1 MTGKRVVECA
11 PPPTAME
18 PETEVSLRL
27 LERARSGDPA
37 ALDALLLRYLP
48 RLRRWAAGRLP
59 VAARAEL
66 DTDDVVQETMVNAV
80 RHLHRI
86 EIQDAGALQA
96 YLRQALSNR
105 LIDAYR
111 RAGRKAPQVEMDS
124 GLPAENTS
132 PLEAAIGS
140 EALARYEAGLRQLK
154 SEDRQ
159 AVILRVELCYPYDEI
174 AAMLGKSNAAAARVA
189 VSRALARLARAMRA

>member
-1 MTGKRVVECA
+1 
-11 PPPTAME
+11 ME

-27 LERARSGDPA
+27 LQRARSGDAA

-59 VAARAEL
+59 PAARADL

-80 RHLHRI
+80 RHLDRM
-86 EIQDAGALQA
+86 EIRDGGALQA

-111 RAGRKAPQVEMDS
+111 RGARRVPHTAVDS
-124 GLPAENTS
+124 ALPAENTS
-132 PLEAAIGS
+132 PLEAVIGH
-140 EALARYEAGLRQLK
+140 EALARYEAGLRALK
-154 SEDRQ
+154 DEDRQ
-159 AVILRVELCYPYDEI
+159 AIILRVELCYPYDEI
-174 AAMLGKSNAAAARVA
+174 AAMLGKSSAAAARVA
-189 VSRALARLARAMRA
+189 VSRALGRLARAMRA